1 MDTKTNMLTVINDKY
16 KLIDKI
22 EVDVE
27 QVKKLICDNI
37 LEDQPYNTI
46 QIQHDLNILKMTN
59 EKKINELHNDIV
71 MVMCDKIKNILNNF
85 KSVENNLPDAFIV
98 TNHFK
103 DVLGNID
110 KYQSYLHLFSDLLK
124 IFNKNVK
131 NLSIMFEF
139 DRGNNNDITWY
150 QYQRNKTITKTKE
163 NIQKYLVGHRQQAVP
178 KQFNNPKNNFGS
190 NVKMFLFYEK
200 LYNNTIKNQE
210 INHKS
215 LGELLLNN
223 TANVKVNNLVKVLL
237 LYISLMKNKIINFD
251 TEYNDPKSFVYWFNK
266 TDSVQNT
273 IQQYISNTLKH
284 IYITKKLHVKVKY
297 DPTKKEQLSAERK
310 QLKNQTFNIR
320 ILLSSFKL
328 IQDKNKFLSKY
339 MEYFEERL
347 FNLPEVNKK
356 NEKYLLKVIEQSCND
371 KLELIGKMNNTIDA
385 LAINGKN
392 NGYIY
397 GLMRQQNYLNDM
409 HNIAVA
415 HGRVHGHEHKDNQQ
429 LPMFNVK
436 LVKPIII
443 NSEQKTNR
451 NNYVLPDPVQQN
463 INMFEKSYAKI
474 HKKINW
480 DMEKGTAIV
489 KFTALNSSYYLEA
502 TTEQMII
509 LNSFNT
515 QTKTIQQIADET
527 KIPVNKVET
536 IAGNIIKIGIIIKV
550 DDKLTYNKSFV
561 SESKR
566 LKLN

>member
-1 MDTKTNMLTVINDKY
+1 
-16 KLIDKI
+16 
-22 EVDVE
+22 
-27 QVKKLICDNI
+27 
-37 LEDQPYNTI
+37 
-46 QIQHDLNILKMTN
+46 
-59 EKKINELHNDIV
+59 
-71 MVMCDKIKNILNNF
+71 
-85 KSVENNLPDAFIV
+85 
-98 TNHFK
+98 
-103 DVLGNID
+103 
-110 KYQSYLHLFSDLLK
+110 
-124 IFNKNVK
+124 
-131 NLSIMFEF
+131 
-139 DRGNNNDITWY
+139 
-150 QYQRNKTITKTKE
+150 
-163 NIQKYLVGHRQQAVP
+163 
-178 KQFNNPKNNFGS
+178 
-190 NVKMFLFYEK
+190 
-200 LYNNTIKNQE
+200 
-210 INHKS
+210 
-215 LGELLLNN
+215 
-223 TANVKVNNLVKVLL
+223 
-237 LYISLMKNKIINFD
+237 
-251 TEYNDPKSFVYWFNK
+251 
-266 TDSVQNT
+266 
-273 IQQYISNTLKH
+273 
-284 IYITKKLHVKVKY
+284 
-297 DPTKKEQLSAERK
+297 
-310 QLKNQTFNIR
+310 
-320 ILLSSFKL
+320 
-328 IQDKNKFLSKY
+328 
-339 MEYFEERL
+339 
-347 FNLPEVNKK
+347 
-356 NEKYLLKVIEQSCND
+356 
-371 KLELIGKMNNTIDA
+371 
-385 LAINGKN
+385 
-392 NGYIY
+392 
-397 GLMRQQNYLNDM
+397 MRQQNYLNDM